1 MSRSRPVRLLAAAIV
16 LVLVGSA
23 AIWLSWARPA
33 PAASAAIAAT
43 VAAAGGAAVTLLTGD
58 RVLVGQVSG
67 GREVVAVTPTRRA
80 GRRPGEHTSC
90 A

>member
-33 PAASAAIAAT
+33 PAAPAANAASAT
-43 VAAAGGAAVTLLTGD
+43 VAAVTLLTGD
-58 RVLVGQVSG
+58 RVLIGQVGG
-67 GREVVAVTPTRRA
+67 GRQVVAVTRRA
-80 GRRPGEHTSC
+80 VLAAMSPS
-90 A
+90 